1 MKKLFSLVL
10 ILLLM
15 SIFSL
20 GCGKTSEPA
29 QTPTSS
35 STQTTPTDTAPEKPP
50 EPADKAPATTD
61 TLGAK
66 LSGTYADMMKNNKYF
81 MKYTMTTDYDGRSME
96 IEASIAVSGDNSA
109 ITSIAEGMK
118 TTIISKGEK
127 TYMVNH
133 SEKMV
138 MELPQGIEL
147 EDNQDSEIETDGLT
161 YLSSG
166 VEDGLTYE
174 KYSTT
179 DGVMCYYFD
188 GKKLVKMTFEIEG
201 QTMVMNILEMSN
213 NVHDSMFE
221 IPAGYQTTTL
231 PS

>member
-1 MKKLFSLVL
+1 MKQLISLVL

-15 SIFSL
+15 SLFSL
-20 GCGKTSEPA
+20 GCGKTSEPTQA
-29 QTPTSS
+29 PPSS
-35 STQTTPTDTAPEKPP
+35 STESSATDPASEKPA
-50 EPADKAPATTD
+50 EPSDS
-61 TLGAK
+61 LGAK
-66 LSGTYADMMKNNKYF
+66 LSSTYADMMKNNKYF
-81 MKYTMTTDYDGRSME
+81 MKYTMTTDYDGKSME
-96 IEASIAVSGDNSA
+96 VEASIAVSGDNSA
-109 ITSIAEGMK
+109 MTSIAEGMQ

-138 MELPQGIEL
+138 MELPPDMEP
-147 EDNQDSEIETDGLT
+147 EDGNDNEIDTDELT

-179 DGVMCYYFD
+179 DGVMNYYFD
-188 GKKLVKMTFEIEG
+188 GKKLVKITFEIEG

-213 NVHDSMFE
+213 KVTDSMFE
-221 IPAGYQTTTL
+221 IPANYQRTTL
-231 PS
+231 PGL